1 MAKTFSMFINFDGDC
16 REALE
21 FYAKVFQSE
30 AQNIMTYGQ
39 MPPDPNFPVPD
50 ADKENVVYSSIP
62 IFGCDVMFCDVPSDM
77 PLTKGDNISPTLGTD
92 DKEEIQRIFAE
103 LSESGEVMMPLDKT
117 FWSELY
123 GMVQDKYGVIW
134 QLSHDSGEM
143 A

>member
-1 MAKTFSMFINFDGDC
+1 MKQSFSLYMSFGGNC

-30 AQNIMTYGQ
+30 IGGVMTYGQ
-39 MPPDPNFPVPD
+39 MPPAPAYPVSE
-50 ADKENVVYSSIP
+50 ADKEHILHSTMP

-77 PLTKGDNISPTLGTD
+77 PLTKGDNLSPTLMTD
-92 DKEEIQRIFAE
+92 SKEELERVFTALAE
-103 LSESGEVMMPLDKT
+103 GGEVLMALEKT

-123 GMVQDKYGVIW
+123 GMVQDKYGIIW
-134 QLSHDSGEM
+134 QLSHDGGEM

>member
-1 MAKTFSMFINFDGDC
+1 MGKSFSVFINFDGNC

-30 AQNIMTYGQ
+30 VQNIMTYGQ
-39 MPPDPNFPVPD
+39 MPPDPNFPIPD
-50 ADKENVVYSSIP
+50 ADKENIVYSSVP
-62 IFGCDVMFCDVPSDM
+62 IFGCNVIFCDVPSNM

-92 DKEEIQRIFAE
+92 DKEEIRRIFAE
-103 LSESGEVMMPLDKT
+103 LSEGGEVLMPLDKT
-117 FWSELY
+117 FWSEFY
-123 GMVQDKYGVIW
+123 GMLQDKYGVIW